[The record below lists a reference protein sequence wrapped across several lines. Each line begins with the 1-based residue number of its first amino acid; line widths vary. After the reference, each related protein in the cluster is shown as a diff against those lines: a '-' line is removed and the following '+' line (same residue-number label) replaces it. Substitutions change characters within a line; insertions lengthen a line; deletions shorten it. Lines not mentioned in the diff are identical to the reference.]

1 MRPFARAIVM
11 LAALVLT
18 VLAAGC
24 ATGRA
29 DAAGSTPIHAW
40 SGGQFAIERVEKID
54 NSIEVGGWPAGM
66 ENWTPEQI
74 TALAAAKAKGEAA
87 VLAEFLTS
95 KQEITP
101 EARGGEGTAS
111 ATNAPNLNINLD
123 AVNAARA
130 ALGLPPLDR
139 LPGAGAGGTPAGK

>member
-1 MRPFARAIVM
+1 MRNVCLAVVM
-11 LAALVLT
+11 FAAL
-18 VLAAGC
+18 LAAGC

-29 DAAGSTPIHAW
+29 DAAGSNPVHAF

-54 NSIEVGGWPAGM
+54 NRLEVGGWPAGM
-66 ENWTPEQI
+66 EKWTPDQI
-74 TALAAAKAKGEAA
+74 AALAGARAKGEAA

-111 ATNAPNLNINLD
+111 ATNAPAVNLNLD

-139 LPGAGAGGTPAGK
+139 VSGAGGEATGN

>member
-1 MRPFARAIVM
+1 MRVVAVAFLM
-11 LAALVLT
+11 LT

-24 ATGRA
+24 ATGRT
-29 DAAGSTPIHAW
+29 DAAGSNPIHAF
-40 SGGQFAIERVEKID
+40 SGGQFAIERVEKLD
-54 NSIEVGGWPAGM
+54 NRLEVGGWPTGM
-66 ENWTPEQI
+66 ENWTPDQI
-74 TALAAAKAKGEAA
+74 AALAGARAKGEAA
-87 VLAEFLTS
+87 VLAELLTS

-111 ATNAPNLNINLD
+111 ATNAPNLNLNLD

-139 LPGAGAGGTPAGK
+139 LPGAGGTPTGQ

>member
-1 MRPFARAIVM
+1 MRLAVLAVLMFA
-11 LAALVLT
+11 

-40 SGGQFAIERVEKID
+40 SGGQFAIESVEKID
-54 NSIEVGGWPAGM
+54 NRIEVGGWPAGM

-74 TALAAAKAKGEAA
+74 TALAGAKARGEAGI
-87 VLAEFLTS
+87 LAEFLTS

-111 ATNAPNLNINLD
+111 ATNAPNLNLNLD

-139 LPGAGAGGTPAGK
+139 VPGAGATPTGK

>member
-1 MRPFARAIVM
+1 MRSLIVAVLM
-11 LAALVLT
+11 LAT
-18 VLAAGC
+18 VLVTGC

-29 DAAGSTPIHAW
+29 DAAGSNPIHAY
-40 SGGQFAIERVEKID
+40 SGGQFAIERVEKLD
-54 NSIEVGGWPAGM
+54 NHLEVGAWPAGM
-66 ENWTPEQI
+66 ENWSPDQI

-111 ATNAPNLNINLD
+111 ATNAPNLNLNLD

-139 LPGAGAGGTPAGK
+139 LPGAGTGGTPPGK